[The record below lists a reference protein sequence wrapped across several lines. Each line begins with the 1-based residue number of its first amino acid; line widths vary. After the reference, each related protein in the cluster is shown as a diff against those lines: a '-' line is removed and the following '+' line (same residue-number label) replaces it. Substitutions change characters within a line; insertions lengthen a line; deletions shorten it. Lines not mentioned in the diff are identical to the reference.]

1 MLPPP
6 PPLPLCLGGSGLRN
20 VDLCSWKKACRGLT
34 GWAPAGTRP
43 REAVCSGQ
51 GGSAL
56 SMPALMG
63 LGWDSEITAPTPSCS
78 NFTGAGLDLRAQWSS
93 PEMEDAPP
101 PSLFKQTLNKC
112 IWCRVVVVACGIQF
126 PDQGLN
132 LGPLRGE
139 CGVLT
144 AGPPGK
150 SRMVLLTF
158 ISARL
163 RRRSTMPISQALQ
176 APLVGFPKGALVV
189 PEPTSLRAHTFA
201 QSEV

>member
-1 MLPPP
+1 MLLMIERPE
-6 PPLPLCLGGSGLRN
+6 LLIHRVGLR
-20 VDLCSWKKACRGLT
+20 DHSTYPIL
-34 GWAPAGTRP
+34 
-43 REAVCSGQ
+43 CSGQ
-51 GGSAL
+51 GSSAL
-56 SMPALMG
+56 STPALMG
-63 LGWDSEITAPTPSCS
+63 LGGDSEITAPTPSCS

-163 RRRSTMPISQALQ
+163 HRRSTMPISQALQ

-189 PEPTSLRAHTFA
+189 PEPTSLRGHTFA